1 MFNVRCMGYVNSN
14 FLIPTSI
21 IPHHTSHIQHRTSNL
36 QQPMSWFI
44 LFIAGLFEVVWA
56 VGIKYTEGWTRLW
69 PAVITVFAMVASF
82 YLLSMALKHIPMGTA
97 YAVWTGIGT
106 IGTVI
111 YGIIYFKEPTDILR
125 IVCILLIICGI
136 VGLRILAR

>member
-1 MFNVRCMGYVNSN
+1 
-14 FLIPTSI
+14 
-21 IPHHTSHIQHRTSNL
+21 
-36 QQPMSWFI
+36 MSWFI

-69 PAVITVFAMVASF
+69 PAVLTLFAMAASF
-82 YLLSMALKHIPMGTA
+82 YLLSLALRNIPIGTA
-97 YAVWTGIGT
+97 YAVWTGVGT

-111 YGIIYFKEPTDILR
+111 YGILFLKESTDILR

-136 VGLRILAR
+136 VGLKILAR

>member
-1 MFNVRCMGYVNSN
+1 
-14 FLIPTSI
+14 L
-21 IPHHTSHIQHRTSNL
+21 
-36 QQPMSWFI
+36 SWFI

-69 PAVITVFAMVASF
+69 PAIITVFAMAASF
-82 YLLSMALKHIPMGTA
+82 YFLSMALKQIPMGTA

-125 IVCILLIICGI
+125 IICILLIISGI
-136 VGLRILAR
+136 VGLRILAK

>member
-1 MFNVRCMGYVNSN
+1 
-14 FLIPTSI
+14 
-21 IPHHTSHIQHRTSNL
+21 
-36 QQPMSWFI
+36 MSWFI

-69 PAVITVFAMVASF
+69 PAVFTVLAMIASF

-106 IGTVI
+106 IGTVV
-111 YGIIYFKEPTDILR
+111 YGIIFFKEPTDILR

-136 VGLRILAR
+136 VGLRILAK

>member
-1 MFNVRCMGYVNSN
+1 M
-14 FLIPTSI
+14 
-21 IPHHTSHIQHRTSNL
+21 H
-36 QQPMSWFI
+36 WFI

-56 VGIKYTEGWTRLW
+56 IGIKYTEGWTKLW
-69 PAVITVFAMVASF
+69 PAVITVLAMIASF
-82 YLLSMALKHIPMGTA
+82 YLLSIALKQIPMGTA

-111 YGIIYFKEPTDILR
+111 YGIVFFKEPMDILR
-125 IVCILLIICGI
+125 IICIMLILSGI